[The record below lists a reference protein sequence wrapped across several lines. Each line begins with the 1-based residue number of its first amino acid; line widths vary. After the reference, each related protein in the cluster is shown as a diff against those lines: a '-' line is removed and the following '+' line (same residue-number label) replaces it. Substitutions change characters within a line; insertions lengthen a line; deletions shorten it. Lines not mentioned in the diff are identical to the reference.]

1 MGAGGLER
9 GLDGGEG
16 REKEKLTFA
25 TKTDDES
32 ARSAAAERR
41 SGSMAE
47 SMRSETF
54 VIPARDS
61 THKYTP
67 QGVKLLSSATTG
79 KAALAEERQQQ
90 SILCECVMVL
100 RACVAGR
107 CDYEFVIKQWL

>member
-61 THKYTP
+61 SHKYTP

-79 KAALAEERQQQ
+79 KGRRGKAAAEHSMR
-90 SILCECVMVL
+90 MRYGPAGL
-100 RACVAGR
+100 RGWQMR
-107 CDYEFVIKQWL
+107 L